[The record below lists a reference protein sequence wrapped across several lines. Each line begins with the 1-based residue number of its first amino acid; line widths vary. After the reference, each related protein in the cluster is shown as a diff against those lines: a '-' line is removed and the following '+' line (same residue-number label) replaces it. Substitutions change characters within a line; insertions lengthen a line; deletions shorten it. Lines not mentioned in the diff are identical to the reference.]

1 MPPAG
6 FLSGDI
12 WQSHG
17 GQTGEIML
25 DCLMPTGILVQLKC
39 SGNATIT
46 QIKRELWQEASRYP
60 LFNKLHDLNFYVFQ
74 CINQNAER
82 EELLDEKRRISDVMP
97 FCPMLQVVRKAG
109 DLEEKLLNSK
119 IGMLIGKALYE
130 FDAMKNPEVNDFR
143 TKMKQMVLNIQK
155 KRNTWDWLKKAQY
168 LYPPQLEV
176 SMEIPEHLRDQFPNN
191 ECIVNIKYSKEIAQ
205 DANHTLVQVGAFEWP
220 ISLVEKALKR
230 PVTDLDAEDC
240 VLKVRGH
247 DEFIMGEYPISQ
259 FKAIRKSRSKGLYP
273 ELILMKKS
281 ELKVEDSFDQPMIKG
296 LLKTEV
302 KAPPIPMKIRT
313 LSWDVEAPVKIT
325 IDKAVNVNVAE
336 KVQVRVKAGIYHGD
350 DILCNYETTED
361 SKPGKYSSEWN
372 HSMIFDLRVCDL
384 PRMARLCILLY
395 TPWDR
400 KLGKKGK
407 ESAKKNK
414 KLNER
419 REIIPVAWCNTTF
432 FDYNSQLQMDTIK
445 LRMWPASDDVDLN
458 PLGTIESNQN
468 VDATTLT
475 ISFNRYQDQ
484 PISYPP
490 FEKVLEYAANIAKE
504 EQHLHPEQIT
514 DQQLEEL
521 KQVVER
527 DPLEPLTEQESRQ
540 VWMSRQDCRDHIPH
554 SLPRLIKCVRWNS
567 RSDVAQMQAL
577 LQIWPRLEPEEALLL
592 LDYNYADMMVRNFA
606 VECLNRLTDDQLSQ
620 YLLQVVQA
628 IKYESHL
635 DCELCRFLLRRAL
648 ANQRIGHFLFWHLR
662 AEMHHLNV
670 STRFGLML
678 EAYCWGSVA
687 HMDSLHKQVES
698 LNKLKSVNELIKS
711 RQLTKNPDEA
721 KQMMRT
727 VLDQE
732 SYREVLSSFCSPLQ
746 PEFRLKCL
754 KLDKCKFMPSKMRPL
769 WLVFENEDA
778 HGDDIMLMFKNGDD
792 LRQDMLTLQVIQIM
806 DNLWQAE
813 GLDLK
818 VIPYKTLSTGH
829 KVGVIEIVQEAK
841 TIANIQK
848 MYARR
853 IGATFRKASLYQWLE
868 DQNTGPMKFNEAI
881 NNFTYSC
888 AGYCVATYVLGI
900 GDRHNDNIMVKQ
912 NGQLFHVDFGHFLGK
927 FKVKFG
933 VKRERVPFVLATDFV
948 HVINRGKQQ
957 SGSTDFGKFRRCC
970 EDAYLVLRRQGKLLI
985 SLFAMMLSSGIPE
998 LTAETLTY
1006 LRDTLLLDK
1015 SEEEAL
1021 KHFQNKFDE
1030 SLKNSWK
1037 TSVNWWAHVM
1047 AN

>member
-1 MPPAG
+1 MPPGG

-12 WQSHG
+12 WTQG
-17 GQTGEIML
+17 GQLGDIML
-25 DCLMPTGILVQLKC
+25 DCLMPTGVLVQLKC
-39 SGNATIT
+39 ARDATIT
-46 QIKRELWQEASRYP
+46 QIKRELWQEASKFP

-82 EELLDEKRRISDVMP
+82 EELLDEKRRICDVMP

-155 KRNTWDWLKKAQY
+155 KRNNWDWMKKAQY

-176 SMEIPEHLRDQFPNN
+176 SMEIPEHLRDHFPND
-191 ECIVNIKYSKEIAQ
+191 ECIVNVKYSNEVAK
-205 DANHTLVQVGAFEWP
+205 DANHTHLRVGAFEWP
-220 ISLVEKALKR
+220 IKLVEQALKR
-230 PVTDLDAEDC
+230 PIRVDLDPEDC
-240 VLKVRGH
+240 LLKVIGY

-259 FKAIRKSRSKGLYP
+259 FKTIRRARSKGVP
-273 ELILMKKS
+273 PQLILIKKS
-281 ELKVEDSFDQPMIKG
+281 ELKVEELFDQPMIKG
-296 LLKTEV
+296 LSKCEV
-302 KAPPIPMKIRT
+302 KAPPIPKKIRT

-325 IDKAVNVNVAE
+325 IEKAVNVNVAE
-336 KVQVRVKAGIYHGD
+336 KVQVRVKAGIFHGD
-350 DILCNYETTED
+350 DLLCNYETTED
-361 SKPGKYSSEWN
+361 SRPGKFSSDWE
-372 HSMIFDLRVCDL
+372 HTMQFDIRVCDL

-400 KLGKKGK
+400 RLGK
-407 ESAKKNK
+407 SAKKK
-414 KLNER
+414 KQNER
-419 REIIPVAWCNTTF
+419 REIIPVAWANSTF
-432 FDYNSQLQMDTIK
+432 FDYNSQLKMDSVR
-445 LRMWPASDDVDLN
+445 LRMWPASEDVDLN
-458 PLGTIESNQN
+458 PLGTIESNPS
-468 VDATTLT
+468 VDATSLT
-475 ISFNRYQDQ
+475 ITFYRYQEQ

-527 DPLEPLTEQESRQ
+527 DPLEPLTEQECRQ

-592 LDYNYADMMVRNFA
+592 LDYNFADMMVRNFA

-635 DCELCRFLLRRAL
+635 DCELCRFLLKRAL

-687 HMDSLHKQVES
+687 HMDSLHRQVES
-698 LNKLKSVNELIKS
+698 LNKLKSVNELVKS
-711 RQLTKNPDEA
+711 RQFARNPEEA
-721 KQMMRT
+721 LQMMKT
-727 VLDQE
+727 VLKQD
-732 SYREVLSSFCSPLQ
+732 SYMEVLSSFSSPIQ
-746 PEFRLKCL
+746 PEFKLKCL
-754 KLDKCKFMPSKMRPL
+754 KLDDCKFMTSKMRPL

-778 HGDDIMLMFKNGDD
+778 HGNDIMLMFKNGDD

-829 KVGVIEIVQEAK
+829 KVGVIEIVQQAS
-841 TIANIQK
+841 TIAQVQK

-853 IGATFRKASLYQWLE
+853 IGATFRKASLYQWLK
-868 DQNTGPMKFNEAI
+868 DQNSVPNNFEEAI
-881 NNFTYSC
+881 VNFTSSC

-927 FKVKFG
+927 FKCKFG

-948 HVINRGKQQ
+948 YVITRGKQY
-957 SGSTDFGKFRRCC
+957 SRNDEFGKFRKCC

-1021 KHFQNKFDE
+1021 RHFKMKFDE

-1047 AN
+1047 AH